1 MSRAACRWRH
11 SLPWIACLC
20 VVVGCAVA
28 AYTWLYEADRYQA
41 VYTFYAQPA
50 GYETEKAPLE
60 ASRMLARDCRALTHT
75 EGFRTA
81 VLATCARSDG
91 MTYVDVRG
99 VDGSH
104 MLEVTATGPD
114 AAIVAGLAN
123 AAGRR
128 LLEEAPGL
136 FGARAVSE
144 ITPAIPPQAAC
155 APNRA
160 AKVLWAVLAA
170 FAGGSLMGLL
180 WGSER
185 QPVRFDGPEA
195 TALRAPRLGAV
206 ADIRRARKR
215 FERRVQKKRETG
227 MLLDGMERL
236 VRENVRALVLRLRAQ
251 EDGAIVVTALRREDG
266 GAALTALLAGELAR
280 QGFRVMAVEMDGR
293 EASLAELLNA
303 TAQVDLLDYLRG
315 RASLAETAVKT
326 RDGTLCFIDCLHAGE
341 SIANMAATPGF
352 AAFLK
357 SARANFDYV
366 LLNAAPLENCADAAL
381 LGTLAGQTVLAG
393 RDGAYT
399 AEEWNAATEDLQSV
413 VRRVSGVVLTQVR
426 PSRFR
431 MYD

>member
-1 MSRAACRWRH
+1 MSRAAWKWRRF
-11 SLPWIACLC
+11 LPWIACLC
-20 VVVGCAVA
+20 AVVGCAMA
-28 AYTWLYEADRYQA
+28 AYTWLYEADRFMA
-41 VYTFYAQPA
+41 VYTFYAQPS

-75 EGFRTA
+75 QSFRTA
-81 VLATCARSDG
+81 VLASGVRSDG
-91 MTYVDVRG
+91 LSYVDVRG
-99 VDGSH
+99 VDGTH
-104 MLEVTATGPD
+104 MLEVRAVGPD
-114 AAIVAGLAN
+114 AALAAELAN

-128 LLEEAPGL
+128 LLEEAPAL
-136 FGARAVSE
+136 FGAGAVRE
-144 ITPAIPPQAAC
+144 IEPAVPPKAAC

-170 FAGGSLMGLL
+170 FAAGSLMGLI
-180 WGSER
+180 WGSDR
-185 QPVRFDGPEA
+185 RPVAFDGPEA
-195 TALRAPRLGAV
+195 EELRAPRLGAV
-206 ADIRRARKR
+206 ADIRREQSR
-215 FERRVQKKRETG
+215 FERRVQKKHETG

-251 EDGAIVVTALRREDG
+251 RDGTIVVTTLRREDG
-266 GAALTALLAGELAR
+266 GAGLTALLAGELAR

-293 EASLAELLNA
+293 GASLAGLLNA
-303 TAQVDLLDYLRG
+303 APQADLLDYLRG

-326 RDGTLCFIDCLHAGE
+326 RDGTLCFIDCLHSGE
-341 SIANMAATPGF
+341 SIASMAATPAF

-366 LLNAAPLENCADAAL
+366 LFHAAPAENCADAAL

-399 AEEWNAATEDLQSV
+399 AEDWNAAADELQSV
-413 VRRVSGVVLTQVR
+413 VRRLSGVVFTQAR

>member
-1 MSRAACRWRH
+1 MRENGLKGAC
-11 SLPWIACLC
+11 
-20 VVVGCAVA
+20 
-28 AYTWLYEADRYQA
+28 
-41 VYTFYAQPA
+41 
-50 GYETEKAPLE
+50 K
-60 ASRMLARDCRALTHT
+60 
-75 EGFRTA
+75 
-81 VLATCARSDG
+81 
-91 MTYVDVRG
+91 
-99 VDGSH
+99 
-104 MLEVTATGPD
+104 
-114 AAIVAGLAN
+114 
-123 AAGRR
+123 
-128 LLEEAPGL
+128 
-136 FGARAVSE
+136 
-144 ITPAIPPQAAC
+144 
-155 APNRA
+155 
-160 AKVLWAVLAA
+160 
-170 FAGGSLMGLL
+170 
-180 WGSER
+180 
-185 QPVRFDGPEA
+185 
-195 TALRAPRLGAV
+195 
-206 ADIRRARKR
+206 
-215 FERRVQKKRETG
+215 KKRETG

-303 TAQVDLLDYLRG
+303 TAQADLLDYLRG